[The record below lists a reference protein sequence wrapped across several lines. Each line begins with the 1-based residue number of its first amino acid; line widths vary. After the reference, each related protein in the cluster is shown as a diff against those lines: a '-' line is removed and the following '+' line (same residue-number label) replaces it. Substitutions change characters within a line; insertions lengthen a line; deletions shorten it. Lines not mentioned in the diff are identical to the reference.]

1 MNTEPK
7 RNETGSVRQALRQAP
22 ARFLRVC
29 LHNWGWKLLSLFWR
43 SAFGRA

>member
-22 ARFLRVC
+22 A
-29 LHNWGWKLLSLFWR
+29 
-43 SAFGRA
+43 AFFAGMPA